1 MRNLTK
7 IALMLMMMMV
17 VISAFMCCGVYAQD
31 NAGAEAEEVETERD
45 ISLWD
50 TIKAGGPIEFLII
63 LISVAA
69 LALIIENFVTLKVE
83 NYLPHDLLMDYEELF
98 ETQNYEEALAIGDT
112 EDCMLSRVFSAGLIK
127 QNSGF
132 ASMEDAVGDAAAA
145 EIGRLQS
152 KVGVL
157 ALIANIA
164 PMLGLLGTVTGMI
177 IAFNE
182 IATNPNPTPS
192 DLAYGISQALI
203 TTCTG
208 LIVAIPVS
216 AAYFFLRNRVS
227 QISNEL
233 AIVAGDF
240 LDKFRV
246 ES

>member
-1 MRNLTK
+1 MRNWLK
-7 IALMLMMMMV
+7 LVIVVFFIAVCAGAFTL
-17 VISAFMCCGVYAQD
+17 SAGLYAQEGTD
-31 NAGAEAEEVETERD
+31 EVEQKD

-50 TIKAGGPIEFLII
+50 TIKAGGPIEFVII
-63 LISVAA
+63 FLSVAA

-98 ETQNYEEALAIGDT
+98 ETQNFEEALAIGDA
-112 EDCMLSRVFSAGLIK
+112 EDCMLSRVFTAGLIK
-127 QNSGF
+127 QNAGF
-132 ASMEDAVGDAAAA
+132 GSVEDAVHDAASA
-145 EIGRLQS
+145 EVGRLQS
-152 KVGVL
+152 KIGVL
-157 ALIANIA
+157 ALIANMA

-182 IATNPNPTPS
+182 IATNPNPTPG

-216 AAYFFLRNRVS
+216 AAFFFLRNRVA

-240 LDKFRV
+240 IDRFRV

>member
-1 MRNLTK
+1 MKNRLFLAV
-7 IALMLMMMMV
+7 IALMIICGCMV
-17 VISAFMCCGVYAQD
+17 FTSASLFAQGEE
-31 NAGAEAEEVETERD
+31 GAEEIESKD

-50 TIKAGGPIEFLII
+50 TIKAGGPIEFVII
-63 LISVAA
+63 LLSVAA

-83 NYLPHDLLMDYEELF
+83 NYLPHDLLMDYEELL
-98 ETQNYEEALAIGDT
+98 ETQNYEEALSIGDA
-112 EDCMLSRVFSAGLIK
+112 EDCMLSRVFTAGLIK
-127 QNSGF
+127 QGAGF
-132 ASMEDAVGDAAAA
+132 GSVEDAVHDAASA

-152 KVGVL
+152 KIGVL
-157 ALIANIA
+157 ALIANVA

-177 IAFNE
+177 IAFNK
-182 IATNPNPTPS
+182 IATTANPTPG

-216 AAYFFLRNRVS
+216 AAFFFLRNRVS
-227 QISNEL
+227 QVSNEL

-240 LDKFRV
+240 LDRFRV